1 MDIIEK
7 IFNVRKEPATLQ
19 KKFCIVPKKRR
30 MLQELVQ
37 GMELAEEEAQLLDA
51 CTILHVEI
59 DPAAN
64 GWEIVLQTPEL
75 LSDALLSRVSA
86 QIQQKC
92 NLFSVEFYQQV
103 IDMMRGISKAWDE
116 LAYRTA
122 DGDPSV
128 QAVFERMKYRAV
140 GDKLVLEV
148 AGICSGAIMRN
159 HKVASKLAKN
169 IKGLLGF
176 YCDVDW
182 ESVDAEDDEDAE
194 GSSSAD
200 ALNTPE

>member
-37 GMELAEEEAQLLDA
+37 GMELGEEEEQLLDA

-159 HKVASKLAKN
+159 HKVASKLARN
-169 IKGLLGF
+169 FNRILL
-176 YCDVDW
+176 
-182 ESVDAEDDEDAE
+182 
-194 GSSSAD
+194 
-200 ALNTPE
+200 LN